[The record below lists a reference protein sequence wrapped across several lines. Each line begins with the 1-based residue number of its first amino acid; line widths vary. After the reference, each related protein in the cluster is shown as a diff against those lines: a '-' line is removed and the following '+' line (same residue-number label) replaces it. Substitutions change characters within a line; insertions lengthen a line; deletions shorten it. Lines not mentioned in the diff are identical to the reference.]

1 MASAP
6 SKREITLSVAN
17 SDASD
22 DLTKGSIFFIGNATV
37 LIRWAGFTFLTDPT
51 FVHMH
56 EKVHLGPGLYSER
69 LTNPAMKISD
79 LPPLD
84 FILLSHFHGDHFDQE
99 AIRGLNKSLPIV
111 TNEHAIEELS
121 ARGFTKFEKLEKWE
135 SVSFVKGNARLNIT
149 ATPGRHGPLP
159 ISMFMPQV
167 MGSILDFYNAIG
179 DGNSHSPPSPP
190 LFRIYITG
198 DTMVFDDI
206 KDIPRRYPEVDVA
219 LFHLGGTT
227 VLGIVVTMDAKE
239 GLEMFRIISPKKVI
253 PIHYNDYDVFKSP
266 LEEFQAEVRNAGLE
280 DKVHYIRHG
289 ETYNFQIASRKDNH

>member
-1 MASAP
+1 MTSAS
-6 SKREITLSVAN
+6 SKREITLPITQ
-17 SDASD
+17 SDVND
-22 DLTKGSIFFIGNATV
+22 VTKGSIFYIGNATL

-51 FVHMH
+51 FIHMH

-69 LTNPAMKISD
+69 LTNPAMEISE

-84 FILLSHFHGDHFDQE
+84 FILLSHFHGDHFDQV
-99 AIRGLNKSLPIV
+99 AIHGLSKSLRIV

-121 ARGFTKFEKLEKWE
+121 ARGFTNFEKLDKWE
-135 SVSFVKGNARLNIT
+135 TISFVKGNARLNIA

-159 ISMFMPQV
+159 VSMFMPQV
-167 MGSILDFYNAIG
+167 TGSILDFYNAP
-179 DGNSHSPPSPP
+179 DDRNRHHHP

-206 KDIPRRYPEVDVA
+206 RDIPKHYPDVDVA

-239 GLEMFRIISPKKVI
+239 GLEMFRIINPKKVI
-253 PIHYNDYDVFKSP
+253 PIHYNDYDVFKSS
-266 LEEFQAEVRNAGLE
+266 LEEFQAEVRNAGVE
-280 DKVHYIRHG
+280 DKVHYMRHG
-289 ETYNFQIASRKDNH
+289 ETYNFQLESR

>member
-1 MASAP
+1 MASP
-6 SKREITLSVAN
+6 LSKREIKLSMTD
-17 SDASD
+17 SDVTT

-51 FVHMH
+51 FIHMH

-69 LTNPAMKISD
+69 LTNPAIEISE

-84 FILLSHFHGDHFDQE
+84 FILLSHFHGDHFDQA
-99 AIRGLNKSLPIV
+99 AIHGFNKSLPIV

-121 ARGFTKFEKLEKWE
+121 ARGFTNFEKLEKWE
-135 SVSFVKGNARLNIT
+135 SISFVKGNARLSIT

-159 ISMFMPQV
+159 VSMFMPQV
-167 MGSILDFYNAIG
+167 MGSILDFHNAAGGG
-179 DGNSHSPPSPP
+179 DRRDHYP

-206 KDIPRRYPEVDVA
+206 KDIPKRYPEVDVA

-227 VLGIVVTMDAKE
+227 VLGIVVTMDANE
-239 GLEMFRIISPKKVI
+239 GMEMFKIINPKKVI
-253 PIHYNDYDVFKSP
+253 PIHYNDYDVFKSS
-266 LEEFQAEVRNAGLE
+266 LEEFQAEVRSAGLE
-280 DKVHYIRHG
+280 DRVHYIRHG
-289 ETYNFQIASRKDNH
+289 ETYNFQIEPRKEDQ